1 MTDVTASPLAN
12 ALRDRYVLERE
23 LGRGG
28 MATVYLAR
36 DLKHDRPVA
45 LKVLRPELAA
55 SLGPE
60 RFQREIR
67 FAARL
72 QHPHILS
79 VHDSGEAAGQL
90 WFTMP
95 YVEGESLRT
104 RLTREGQLPIEAA
117 LRITS
122 EAAQALQYAHEHGVI
137 HRDIKPENLLL
148 TTDGNTLVADFGIA
162 RALGGTGGPEERL
175 TETGLSLGTPRYMSP
190 EQASADRA
198 LDARTDVYSLGC
210 VLYEM
215 LAGEPPFTGPTPQAV
230 IAKRLTEPVPH
241 LRSVRDVPVALERV
255 VTRALARAPADRFAT
270 AAEFAEALA
279 ASTTAPTV
287 VVTRP
292 KRRMFARRIL
302 IPLALAA
309 VTVAGVTSYRLL
321 GGGRFRPTRPRIDS
335 IQRLAVLPFENL
347 GRPEDE
353 YFADGL
359 TDELTSR
366 LASVSGVGIISRAS
380 AMHYKNA
387 AKPLRQIGKE
397 LGVDYVLEGSVR
409 WERLPDG
416 GSRVR
421 VTPELVSA
429 ADDRHL
435 WSERY
440 DADLAD
446 IFRVQAEI
454 AAKVVSALG
463 ATLHQSEGGTAARS
477 TTNLKAYEYYLRGRS
492 YLSRGRRRAD
502 VQPAVQMFEQAV
514 DLDPQF
520 AVAYASLASAYLAQ
534 FWWYYDR
541 TQARLAK
548 AKAAADRA
556 LQLDPELPE
565 GHVALGMYH
574 YYGELDYD
582 RALAEFFGAQR
593 GRSQDVE
600 VLSGIAAVKRR
611 QGRWDEALRGFEQI
625 EQLDPRSARW
635 GLELGNT
642 YFFLR
647 RYAEAVQALDR
658 GLRLNPGSLELLSVK
673 SLVLLA
679 SDGSTA
685 RARQLFEGVSPAAD
699 LRELAGP
706 PSVPVAARWAVLG
719 LLSDSQ
725 QARLRAMPLDSVTTD
740 SAAFYLWRAAL
751 LSLRH
756 ERQNERP
763 YYDSAARVLEWHT
776 QDLPGD
782 WNFHS
787 RLGLAYAGQKRF
799 AEALREA
806 ETGVEILPWS
816 KDVLFAGNALW
827 ILAGIEVEAGRY
839 DRALEHLRDLLS
851 HPGYVS
857 PGWLRVDPAF
867 APLRSNPRF
876 ERLLQADR

>member
-1 MTDVTASPLAN
+1 VTDVTASPLAD
-12 ALRDRYVLERE
+12 ALRDRYMIQRE

-79 VHDSGEAAGQL
+79 VHDSGEGAGQL

-104 RLTREGQLPIEAA
+104 RLTREGQLSIETAV
-117 LRITS
+117 RITS
-122 EAAQALQYAHEHGVI
+122 EAAQALHYAHEHGVI

-148 TTDGNTLVADFGIA
+148 TIDGNTLVADFGIA
-162 RALGGTGGPEERL
+162 RSLGGTGGPEERL

-230 IAKRLTEPVPH
+230 IARRLTEPVPH
-241 LRSVRDVPVALERV
+241 LRSVREVPVALEQV

-287 VVTRP
+287 VATRP
-292 KRRMFARRIL
+292 KRRVFARRIV

-309 VTVAGVTSYRLL
+309 VAVVGVASYRRL
-321 GGGRFRPTRPRIDS
+321 GGGRSPPAHS
-335 IQRLAVLPFENL
+335 LQRLAVLPFENL

-380 AMHYKNA
+380 AMHYKNS

-502 VQPAVQMFEQAV
+502 VQPAVRMFERAV
-514 DLDPQF
+514 ELDPQF
-520 AVAYASLASAYLAQ
+520 ALGYASLASAYLAQ
-534 FWWYYDR
+534 FWWYHDR
-541 TQARLAK
+541 TQARLAE

-556 LQLDPELPE
+556 LELDPELPE
-565 GHVALGMYH
+565 GRVALGMYH

-582 RALAEFFGAQR
+582 GALAEFFRAQQTR
-593 GRSQDVE
+593 PQDVE

-611 QGRWDEALRGFEQI
+611 QGRWDEALRGFEQV

-635 GLELGNT
+635 ALELGNT
-642 YFFLR
+642 YLFLR

-658 GLRLNPGSLELLSVK
+658 GLRLNPGSLELLGVK

-685 RARQLFEGVSPAAD
+685 RARQLFKGLSPAVD

-706 PSVPVAARWAVLG
+706 PSLPVAARWAVLG

-725 QARLRAMPLDSVTTD
+725 QARLRVMPLDSATTD
-740 SAAFYLWRAAL
+740 TAAFYLWRAAV

-756 ERQNERP
+756 EGQNERP

-806 ETGVEILPWS
+806 ETGVETLPWS

-839 DRALEHLRDLLS
+839 DRALEHLRELLS

-867 APLRSNPRF
+867 APLRGNPRF
-876 ERLLQADR
+876 ERLLQPDR